1 MERFSHSTASSPAS
15 DGERVPARWD
25 DYNPVDSGLIMHKGR
40 TRFAVVLCLAL
51 AALIPTGQTVT
62 GAQSGQP
69 AESMA
74 GPRVVVRADPRVVR
88 SFVPARAS
96 LRAQER
102 FVSINVNYTGFT
114 PQAQAAFQHAVNIWA
129 GQLTSSVT
137 ILVDAEFAPLPAGVL
152 GSAGP
157 WIVRDRSGLMPGTWY
172 PIALAN
178 KITGVDQL
186 PGTSDIDAQFSSTF
200 SWYYGTDGN
209 APSGTYDFVSV
220 VLHELGHGLGFIGLA
235 NVSGGSGSV
244 GSGGFPSIYDRFTEN
259 GAGQALLTFANPSAA
274 LAAQLTSN
282 DIYFDGQRTRQA
294 NGGNP
299 ARLYAPAPWRGGSSY
314 SHLDEMTF
322 PAGNP
327 NSLMTPQIA
336 SREAIHDPGPI
347 TRAMFE
353 DTGWTV
359 VGSLTMPTNLRVVR

>member
-1 MERFSHSTASSPAS
+1 M
-15 DGERVPARWD
+15 
-25 DYNPVDSGLIMHKGR
+25 
-40 TRFAVVLCLAL
+40 LCLAL
-51 AALIPTGQTVT
+51 AALIPTGRTVT
-62 GAQSGQP
+62 GAQLGP
-69 AESMA
+69 LAESMS
-74 GPRVVVRADPRVVR
+74 GPRIEVRADPRVVR

-102 FVSINVNYTGFT
+102 FVTINVNYTGFT

-129 GQLTSSVT
+129 DQLTSSVT
-137 ILVDAEFAPLPAGVL
+137 IQVDAEFANLGSGVL

-157 WIVRDRSGLMPGTWY
+157 WLVRGASGLTPNTWY
-172 PIALAN
+172 PVALAN
-178 KITGVDQL
+178 KITGADQL
-186 PGTSDIDAQFSSTF
+186 PGTPDIDAQFSSTF

-220 VLHELGHGLGFIGLA
+220 VLHELGHGLGFIGLG
-235 NVSGGSGSV
+235 NVTGGSGSV

-259 GAGQALLTFANPSAA
+259 GAGQALLSFANPSAA
-274 LAAQLTSN
+274 LGSQLQSN
-282 DIYFDGQRTRQA
+282 NVFFDGPRTRDA

-299 ARLYAPAPWRGGSSY
+299 ARLYAPAGWQGGSSY
-314 SHLDEMTF
+314 SHLNEATY

-347 TRAMFE
+347 TRAIFE

-359 VGSLTMPTNLRVVR
+359 MGSLTMPANLRVVR

>member
-1 MERFSHSTASSPAS
+1 M
-15 DGERVPARWD
+15 D
-25 DYNPVDSGLIMHKGR
+25 KGR

-51 AALIPTGQTVT
+51 AALIPTGRTVT
-62 GAQSGQP
+62 GAQIDQP
-69 AESMA
+69 AQSMP
-74 GPRVVVRADPRVVR
+74 GPRIRVRADPRVVQ
-88 SFVPARAS
+88 SFVPAMAQSR
-96 LRAQER
+96 LRTESNL
-102 FVSINVNYTGFT
+102 VTINVNYTGFT

-129 GQLTSSVT
+129 GQLTSPVT
-137 ILVDAEFAPLPAGVL
+137 IQVDAEFADLGANVL

-157 WIVRDRSGLMPGTWY
+157 WLVRGGSGLTPNTWY
-172 PIALAN
+172 PVALAN
-178 KITGVDQL
+178 KITGTDRL

-200 SWYYGTDGN
+200 SWDDGTDGN

-259 GAGQALLTFANPSAA
+259 GAGQALLSFANPSAA
-274 LAAQLTSN
+274 LGSQLTSN
-282 DIYFDGQRTRQA
+282 NLYFDGPRTRQA

-299 ARLYAPAPWRGGSSY
+299 ARVYAPAGWQGGSSY
-314 SHLDEMTF
+314 SHLDEATY

-347 TRAMFE
+347 TRAIFE

-359 VGSLTMPTNLRVVR
+359 GPSLTMPANLRVVR

>member
-1 MERFSHSTASSPAS
+1 M
-15 DGERVPARWD
+15 D
-25 DYNPVDSGLIMHKGR
+25 NGR

-51 AALIPTGQTVT
+51 AALIPTGRTIA
-62 GAQSGQP
+62 GAQTGQP
-69 AESMA
+69 ESMA
-74 GPRVVVRADPRVVR
+74 GPRVTVRADPRVVQ
-88 SFVPARAS
+88 SFVPAMSQSR
-96 LRAQER
+96 LRTESNL
-102 FVSINVNYTGFT
+102 VTMTVNYTGFT

-129 GQLTSSVT
+129 GQLTSPVT
-137 ILVDAEFAPLPAGVL
+137 IVVDAEFAPLGTNVL

-157 WIVRDRSGLMPGTWY
+157 SLVRNRTGLPPGTWY
-172 PIALAN
+172 PVALAN
-178 KITGVDQL
+178 KITGLDLL
-186 PGTSDIDAQFSSTF
+186 PGSSDIDAQFSSTF

-235 NVSGGSGSV
+235 NVSGGSGSL

-259 GAGQALLTFANPSAA
+259 GAGQALLSFVNPSAA
-274 LAAQLTSN
+274 LGSQLTSN
-282 DIYFDGQRTRQA
+282 NVYFDGPRTRLA

-299 ARLYAPAPWRGGSSY
+299 ARLYAPASWQPGSSY
-314 SHLDEMTF
+314 SHLNEATY

-336 SREAIHDPGPI
+336 SSEAIHDPGPI
-347 TRAMFE
+347 TRAIFE

-359 VGSLTMPTNLRVVR
+359 GPSLTMPANLRVVR